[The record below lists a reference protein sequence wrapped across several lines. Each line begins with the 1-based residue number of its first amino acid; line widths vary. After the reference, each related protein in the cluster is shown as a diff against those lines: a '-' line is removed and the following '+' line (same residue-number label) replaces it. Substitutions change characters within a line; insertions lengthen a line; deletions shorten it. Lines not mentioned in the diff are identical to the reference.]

1 MDLRHRTLL
10 EQGNQL
16 FDKRGTLLTLW
27 QEIADNFYP
36 ERADFTVTRSLGMEF
51 AANLDTS
58 YPILARRDLGNAF
71 SAMLRPS
78 EKNWFTIRPNRE
90 EKETDRALKW
100 LEMAEQTQRRA
111 MYDRVSQ
118 FVRATKEGDND
129 FAAFGQCV
137 LSVELNRYGNA
148 LLYRCWH
155 LRDVAWCENHEGK
168 VDTVHRKWKPT
179 IQTLQSLFKNLAPQI
194 NDEMLRREPYKEIEC
209 RHIIIPSEGY
219 EAAKNADGAQGQKW
233 KTPYV
238 SIHLDVENEH
248 VMEEVGVWNP
258 MYVIPRWQTVS
269 GSQYAF
275 SPATVAALPDARL
288 IQAMSYVIVNA
299 GEKAVDPPMIAT
311 QEAVRSD
318 VQIFAGGITW
328 IDAEYDERLGEALRP
343 IPADHSGL
351 SMGLEMVK
359 DTREMIKEAF
369 FLNRLSMPPANQG
382 NMTAFEVGQRIQEYI
397 RNALP
402 LFEPMENDYNGAIC
416 EITFDLLLRGGAF
429 GPVDLIPPEIRGSE
443 VQFRFES
450 PLREAAERMKGQTF
464 LQTKQMIAEAAPLDP
479 MAPAMFDARTALRDA
494 LRGVGTPAKWLR
506 SEQQVAAIE
515 QGQQKEQAMQKL
527 LGTISQ
533 GADVAQKVGNA
544 AEALASSSKANMP
557 QGPAV
562 P

>member
-1 MDLRHRTLL
+1 MDQRHKTLL
-10 EQGNQL
+10 EHGNQL
-16 FDKRGTLLTLW
+16 FDKRGSLLTLW

-36 ERADFTVTRSLGMEF
+36 ERADFTVSRSLGTEF
-51 AANLDTS
+51 AGHLDTS

-71 SAMLRPS
+71 SSMLRPS
-78 EKNWFTIRPNRE
+78 EKNWFHIRPARE
-90 EKETDRALKW
+90 ERETDRALKW
-100 LEMAEQTQRRA
+100 LEMAEATQRRA

-179 IQTLQSLFKNLAPQI
+179 VSNLRLLFRNVAPQI
-194 NDEMLRREPYKEIEC
+194 NDDLLRREPYKEIEC
-209 RHIIIPSEGY
+209 RHIVIPSEDY
-219 EAAKNADGAQGQKW
+219 EPQAGGKAW
-233 KTPYV
+233 KQPYV
-238 SIHLDVENEH
+238 SLYMDVENDH
-248 VMEEVGVWNP
+248 VMEEVGIWNP
-258 MYVIPRWQTVS
+258 MYVVPRWQTVS
-269 GSQYAF
+269 GSPYAF

-288 IQAMSYVIVNA
+288 IQAMTYVLINA
-299 GEKAVDPPMIAT
+299 GEKAVDPPMVAT
-311 QEAVRSD
+311 QEAIRSD

-328 IDAEYDERLGEALRP
+328 VDAEYDEKLGAALRP
-343 IPADHSGL
+343 LVTDHSGIPL
-351 SMGLEMVK
+351 GHEMVR

-382 NMTAFEVGQRIQEYI
+382 DMTAYEVGQRIQEYI

-429 GPVDLIPPEIRGSE
+429 GPVDRIPPEIRGSE
-443 VQFRFES
+443 IQFRFES
-450 PLREAAERMKGQTF
+450 PLREAAERMKGQNL
-464 LQTKQMIAEAAPLDP
+464 LQAKQLIAEAAPLDP
-479 MAPAMFDARTALRDA
+479 MAPAMLDARTALRDA
-494 LRGVGTPAKWLR
+494 LRGAGTPAKWLR
-506 SEQQVAAIE
+506 SEQQVAAVE
-515 QGQQKEQAMQKL
+515 QGQKKQQALDKL
-527 LGTISQ
+527 FGMVSR
-533 GADVAQKVGNA
+533 GADIAQKVGNA
-544 AEALASSSKANMP
+544 TGAIAAAQKP
-557 QGPAV
+557 PA